1 MHRFI
6 CIAANCFVCL
16 FFDFVAIPVTVKL
29 LFMVGVYLD
38 ASRKM
43 RAKFAKFSGI

>member
-29 LFMVGVYLD
+29 FFYGWGLFG
-38 ASRKM
+38 RQ
-43 RAKFAKFSGI
+43 